1 MAHRRTLLIAP
12 ATLLAAPALA
22 QQRPPAPAQPARPQ
36 PRPPARPASAP
47 AQSPIGPVDTQARQ
61 ALIIDFETDATILEK
76 SADER
81 MPPSS
86 MSKLMTM
93 YVVFEQLRANRITLA
108 QTFTVSATARA
119 AIGSRMFLEA
129 GSQVSVEDL
138 MRGVIV
144 QSGNDACVTLAEG
157 IAGTERAFADMM
169 NASARRIGLN
179 NSQFRNSSGLPDPE
193 QRMTCRDLARL
204 AKRLITDFP
213 EYYRYYSERSFRWNN
228 VSQDNRNP
236 LLGRFPGADG
246 LKTGHTD
253 EAGFGLTGTARQGGR
268 RLIMVLNGLPSLNV
282 RADES
287 VRLLD
292 WGFSNFENVVLFRA
306 ADAIDQVPVHLGVR
320 PTVPLVGGRDVVVT
334 LPRTWRE
341 SMVARLRYDAPLR
354 APVMTG
360 QEIGRMEIS
369 GRGVTPATFP
379 LYAGADVEQLGFV
392 PRIPVVLSRMFG
404 GG

>member
-1 MAHRRTLLIAP
+1 
-12 ATLLAAPALA
+12 
-22 QQRPPAPAQPARPQ
+22 
-36 PRPPARPASAP
+36 
-47 AQSPIGPVDTQARQ
+47 
-61 ALIIDFETDATILEK
+61 
-76 SADER
+76 
-81 MPPSS
+81 
-86 MSKLMTM
+86 
-93 YVVFEQLRANRITLA
+93 
-108 QTFTVSATARA
+108 
-119 AIGSRMFLEA
+119 
-129 GSQVSVEDL
+129 
-138 MRGVIV
+138 
-144 QSGNDACVTLAEG
+144 
-157 IAGTERAFADMM
+157 
-169 NASARRIGLN
+169 
-179 NSQFRNSSGLPDPE
+179 
-193 QRMTCRDLARL
+193 
-204 AKRLITDFP
+204 
-213 EYYRYYSERSFRWNN
+213 
-228 VSQDNRNP
+228 
-236 LLGRFPGADG
+236 
-246 LKTGHTD
+246 
-253 EAGFGLTGTARQGGR
+253 
-268 RLIMVLNGLPSLNV
+268 V

-369 GRGVTPATFP
+369 GRGVMPVTFP